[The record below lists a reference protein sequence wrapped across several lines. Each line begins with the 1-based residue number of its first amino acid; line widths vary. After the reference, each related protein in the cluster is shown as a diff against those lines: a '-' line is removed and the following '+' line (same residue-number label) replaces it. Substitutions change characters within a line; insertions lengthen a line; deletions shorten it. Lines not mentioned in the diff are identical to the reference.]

1 MLKNIAIPL
10 MLAAT
15 EAEAQKKPSKDEIA
29 AAMMMDKAKEFRGL
43 QADAAACTV
52 ASAVAS
58 DNSAHL
64 AQGVSDE

>member
-29 AAMMMDKAKEFRGL
+29 AAMMMDKAKEFKGL

-52 ASAVAS
+52 AAS
-58 DNSAHL
+58 TAADNIANL
-64 AQGVSDE
+64 AQGVSDA